1 MRLAS
6 RPFVGRRDRPTLGSL
21 WLLVSRLMGL
31 SPRDITASTQFSP
44 QKTRGHHGSLQ
55 NRPSGVQWDMRTGP
69 ASARSTRSACSPRN
83 TSFVDQSFHRA
94 AHKFSPVEGFF
105 IPRNPVGCRTFGHQQ
120 KSWQAS
126 RLSELTPIAW
136 HRPVEYAHTYRSDQ
150 SFAAPWAFT
159 PRPRTAFAPIPYA
172 PPRKT
177 SRTIDFWQ

>member
-1 MRLAS
+1 MRIGPPSRFVFASCLA
-6 RPFVGRRDRPTLGSL
+6 
-21 WLLVSRLMGL
+21 MGL
-31 SPRDITASTQFSP
+31 SPRDITASTQFAP
-44 QKTRGHHGSLQ
+44 QKIRGHHGSLQ

-69 ASARSTRSACSPRN
+69 ASARSTRSACTRAT

-94 AHKFSPVEGFF
+94 AHKFSPVEAWGFYS
-105 IPRNPVGCRTFGHQQ
+105 PRNPVGARSFGHQQ
-120 KSWQAS
+120 KSWNAS

-136 HRPVEYAHTYRSDQ
+136 QRPPVELAHPYSKDQ

-159 PRPRTAFAPIPYA
+159 PRPRTAFAPITYA